1 MNKSQ
6 TTPLNSQ
13 TYISQDQGNQMN
25 NHENT
30 KSFNDIFNN
39 KPNDMDDLKSISV
52 KRPSFP
58 PSIDT
63 KSLVANLLK
72 HKNKNPKMPNEFF
85 IYRAALVKELKAN
98 NYKIKMTKLSTLAAD
113 SWSQEPPII
122 KSAYRKLAR
131 ETERQYLNARS
142 SLMLNPTTKT
152 LNTTKDSG
160 RKKKILNNQL
170 HTLDSSVNS
179 TSNNTSNEQSDS
191 SAIAT
196 ALTNIGDMVNVTYPT
211 LTGNDFTLLEDNSIF
226 GMRPRYNQNTLYL
239 IPPQDKNFSY
249 IDDLTISTYSSENS
263 SPVSDYSHYWSNPSS
278 PSTSSLPIS
287 STNTNEL
294 KVNNN
299 FFAPLSTSIYELGEY
314 YMNTLTINDINYPQ
328 FYEQ

>member
-6 TTPLNSQ
+6 ITPLNSQ
-13 TYISQDQGNQMN
+13 TYMSQAQGNQMN

-30 KSFNDIFNN
+30 KSFNDIFSN

-170 HTLDSSVNS
+170 HPLNSSVNS

-191 SAIAT
+191 SAIAAT
-196 ALTNIGDMVNVTYPT
+196 LTNIGDMVNVAYPT

-226 GMRPRYNQNTLYL
+226 
-239 IPPQDKNFSY
+239 
-249 IDDLTISTYSSENS
+249 DLSISTYSSENS

-278 PSTSSLPIS
+278 PSTSTLPIS

>member
-6 TTPLNSQ
+6 ETSLNSQ
-13 TYISQDQGNQMN
+13 TYNISLTQVN

-30 KSFNDIFNN
+30 ERFNDIFNN
-39 KPNDMDDLKSISV
+39 KPNNMDDLNSISV

-58 PSIDT
+58 PCIDT

-113 SWSQEPPII
+113 SWSQEPPIV
-122 KSAYRKLAR
+122 KSEYRKLAR
-131 ETERQYLNARS
+131 ETERQYLDARS
-142 SLMLNPTTKT
+142 SLMLNSTTKE
-152 LNTTKDSG
+152 LNNDAIKDSG
-160 RKKKILNNQL
+160 RKKKILNNHL
-170 HTLDSSVNS
+170 PPLNSSNSNTNVSINEPSDNS
-179 TSNNTSNEQSDS
+179 TITG
-191 SAIAT
+191 
-196 ALTNIGDMVNVTYPT
+196 LTNIGGVVNVTYPT
-211 LTGNDFTLLEDNSIF
+211 LVRNDFTLLEDNSIF
-226 GMRPRYNQNTLYL
+226 
-239 IPPQDKNFSY
+239 D
-249 IDDLTISTYSSENS
+249 ISTYSSENS

-278 PSTSSLPIS
+278 PSTSTLPIS

-294 KVNNN
+294 KDNNN
-299 FFAPLSTSIYELGEY
+299 FFAPLSTPIYGY
-314 YMNTLTINDINYPQ
+314 YMNPLTINDMNYSQ

>member
-13 TYISQDQGNQMN
+13 TYMSQAQGNQMN

-30 KSFNDIFNN
+30 KSFNDIFSN

-63 KSLVANLLK
+63 KSLVSNLLK

-142 SLMLNPTTKT
+142 SLMLNSTTKT

-170 HTLDSSVNS
+170 HTLNSSVNS

-196 ALTNIGDMVNVTYPT
+196 TLTNIGDIVNVAYPT

-226 GMRPRYNQNTLYL
+226 E
-239 IPPQDKNFSY
+239 
-249 IDDLTISTYSSENS
+249 DLSISTYSSENS

-278 PSTSSLPIS
+278 PSTSTLPIS

-314 YMNTLTINDINYPQ
+314 YNTLTINDINYPQ